1 MKKYIRIFSLIL
13 SFIAISGQAWS
24 ARTYTAISDLSSLAT
39 GDSVII
45 AIRDGV
51 DLTKWWA
58 MNVNTSNNLQGTYSK
73 PTVSDNSITDPNK
86 AITWKVTKN
95 AGTPTTY
102 TFTNTVDANTYYIAA
117 QTASSGTYTTLTSM
131 GSNQDYNWYITHLS
145 GIYFKFQITNSTGR
159 WMCSGALNAQSE
171 PNKMGS
177 YTTSSTFV
185 YQVTNSVSVCQYACE
200 LSIFKKVTAASY
212 TVNYNNGGHG
222 TAPSSTTASSVTLS
236 AITATGWTCTGWKAN
251 VNVTNTSTSA
261 TITAGTLIANG
272 TNVTLSAAT
281 TFTAQWTAKTTTV
294 SFNQNGGDGGQTSS
308 KTATYGSVM
317 PTPIT
322 CPTRTHYDFGG
333 YYDGT
338 GGTGT
343 QYYTNTGASARSWDK
358 EAATATLYA
367 KWTEHGLTNYR
378 TLCATCTAPTTV
390 TASPVT
396 GTTATI
402 NWSGGASDDGYTVVW
417 STSSDFPASLD
428 VDNSYTVLSNVS
440 SYEITGLD
448 EGETYYV
455 WVVAECDDSQ
465 SDRINFTTPI
475 EHTITFNYPTG
486 FTFGGTSPLTVED
499 GETFTFPTIS
509 KPGSGFDCVTSF
521 KGWVAGENYTG
532 QTTFISAGTTSAAVT
547 ADATYTAVWVQ
558 EDGASE
564 AEANDYE
571 MVTDEADLESGAKY
585 LMVGYKS
592 GTGYYALGR
601 KPSGKSNRAGVAV
614 TVSDGLITAA
624 SVSVATAADQDN
636 KVYELTLGGSEGA
649 WTLQDVSTQYL
660 YASSGSSNNL
670 VSRAADS
677 DDKSKWEISIA
688 QDGHA
693 TIDTKYYNDDADGAD
708 GWHGSIF
715 FNAGSTLFSCYER
728 ASEMQR
734 VYLFKKGGTVS
745 HILTA
750 APNCDIRLSGDIC
763 ITSYNGRGIMAAE
776 PLKVLASGLTASTG
790 TVTLTSNSSDVY
802 FSADRIPN
810 FVKGSKPTT
819 SLVLTANG
827 SGNIDTDVYVHYKPS
842 SEGTGAASEVVVT
855 ATPTG
860 GLTAIAQH
868 LIHVRNMAE
877 KFVIAAKLG
886 TTWYALPA
894 DFSSSAVQPE
904 AIVID
909 VDENTMT
916 ATASKTAPKNCTYT
930 LWPVKTTATVN
941 DRYEGNGECI
951 RPVTA
956 EGHKGLWATGAA
968 SGAGIKNAVTIESLG
983 AGTATESEN
992 EQYEWRIYTTITDG
1006 KWSYNLQSNQAQQI
1020 DKSRYLYL
1028 YKGENVRWGTY
1039 NNGVSNELYFLPVTE
1054 TEPFDM
1060 KVVEWYPTKILI
1072 QTNNSVSSPSV
1083 TIGGVSIDG
1092 VSCAS
1097 KGSKLYEITIPGLS
1111 NTANATKTMKVS
1123 YEADDKTY
1131 AACVKVP
1138 IIISRTEVDVVNGSS
1153 ELNAPFSTITP
1164 AIYNTADLVVRDGA
1178 VLKLNGTR
1186 AQNTFF
1192 DVTIYPTSKI
1202 SVPAEKKISVH
1213 GLAFFGGIDEIY
1225 NGSSY
1230 STNKYGVPELSLK
1243 GKCGQKTNPTIDYIM
1258 RVDLDQMYSLCL
1270 PYDVDLDD
1278 ISYWD
1283 GTAMTPGTDLYVS
1296 AYDGDAR
1303 AKKSG
1308 KTWIYETDFETKF
1321 GAAKLAQGVGYTISA
1336 EMQSGVGDTY
1346 SIIRLPMESNFHKD
1360 ETEATKSV
1368 YVTAYSSA
1376 SASDNEKGW
1385 NLVGNPY
1392 MVSISGGDADS
1403 KLVVGY
1409 LKEVSTGYEW
1419 YNDTYRYVTIPFDDG
1434 TDYYQQKFS
1443 VATLK
1448 PFKNFFL
1455 QIAESGDLSFALA
1468 SRQNAPARY
1477 LQTKEREV
1485 EFEVLLNNDSRQD
1498 NMGLLIADQY
1508 SPAYELNAD
1517 LEKMIG
1523 SMSVYTIYGG
1533 YNLAYNALSPTEAE
1547 ELIPVGYVAPA
1558 EGEYTFKLDETSD
1571 VSEIEHIYLT
1581 DYELSKTTDLLNAA
1595 YSFSTAA
1602 GKNESRF
1609 ALNVILKAED
1619 PGTLTGLDDV
1629 DMNSEQP
1636 FKFIHQDKMYILRGG
1651 KIYDAT
1657 GKQVQINK

>member
-1 MKKYIRIFSLIL
+1 MIMKTIDTIQNFAKRLVMVL
-13 SFIAISGQAWS
+13 AVGLMAVNTWG
-24 ARTYTAISDLSSLAT
+24 TDVTWDYTDSDDLSSKSPITVTYGQGSA
-39 GDSVII
+39 
-45 AIRDGV
+45 
-51 DLTKWWA
+51 
-58 MNVNTSNNLQGTYSK
+58 SNNT
-73 PTVSDNSITDPNK
+73 TVSDSRLRLYPYRNANGDGSWITFTISSGYTITAIQVDFDNNRTKARGKIGTGSWGDVFGAGSSTVIDITGLSTTSYSIKNGQTNADNSNKTVTIESITITYVSNCDKSVTINK
-86 AITWKVTKN
+86 
-95 AGTPTTY
+95 GTQTNC
-102 TFTNTVDANTYYIAA
+102 TFTLSTSGSQASCSGVSTTVTVSPNTGYGSPSVTQSGASAAPTITGSGNSWTVAYGANT
-117 QTASSGTYTTLTSM
+117 TGT
-131 GSNQDYNWYITHLS
+131 
-145 GIYFKFQITNSTGR
+145 STINVS
-159 WMCSGALNAQSE
+159 CSAKQC
-171 PNKMGS
+171 
-177 YTTSSTFV
+177 TVTFDKNGGTDG
-185 YQVTNSVSVCQYACE
+185 TNSV
-200 LSIFKKVTAASY
+200 
-212 TVNYNNGGHG
+212 
-222 TAPSSTTASSVTLS
+222 
-236 AITATGWTCTGWKAN
+236 
-251 VNVTNTSTSA
+251 
-261 TITAGTLIANG
+261 
-272 TNVTLSAAT
+272 
-281 TFTAQWTAKTTTV
+281 
-294 SFNQNGGDGGQTSS
+294 
-308 KTATYGSVM
+308 TATYGSAM
-317 PTPIT
+317 PSITP
-322 CPTRTHYDFGG
+322 PTREHYTFDG
-333 YYDGT
+333 YYDSESDNNGT
-338 GGTGT
+338 GNK
-343 QYYTNTGASARSWDK
+343 YYNSDGSS
-358 EAATATLYA
+358 AATWNKNTTSNTTLYA

-448 EGETYYV
+448 EDETYYV
-455 WVVAECDDSQ
+455 WVVAECDDSK
-465 SDRINFTTPI
+465 SERISFTTPI
-475 EHTITFNYPTG
+475 EHTITFNYPVG

-499 GETFTFPTIS
+499 GETFTFPTVT
-509 KPGSGFDCVTSF
+509 KPGSGYDCVNSF
-521 KGWVAGENYTG
+521 KGWVAGANYTG

-547 ADATYTAVWVQ
+547 ADADYTAVWVQ

-564 AEANDYE
+564 AGANDYE

-693 TIDTKYYNDDADGAD
+693 TIDTKYYNDDVDGAD

-790 TVTLTSNSSDVY
+790 TVTLSSNSSDVY
-802 FSADRIPN
+802 FSADRTPN

-1039 NNGVSNELYFLPVTE
+1039 NNGVSNDLYFLPVTE

-1072 QTNNSVSSPSV
+1072 QTSNSVSSPSV
-1083 TIGGVSIDG
+1083 TIGGVAVAG
-1092 VSCAS
+1092 VTCTG
-1097 KGSKLYEITIPGLS
+1097 KGDKLYEITIPGLS

-1178 VLKLNGTR
+1178 ILKLNGTR

-1213 GLAFFGGIDEIY
+1213 SLAFFGGIDEIY

-1258 RVDLDQMYSLCL
+1258 RVDLDQMYSLTL
-1270 PYDVDLDD
+1270 PYDVQLAD
-1278 ISYWD
+1278 IKYWD
-1283 GTAMTPGTDLYVS
+1283 GTSMTPGTDLYIS
-1296 AYDGDAR
+1296 AYDGAAR
-1303 AKKSG
+1303 AAKSG
-1308 KTWIYETDFETKF
+1308 KTWIYEEDFDPATLK
-1321 GAAKLAQGVGYTISA
+1321 AGVGYTISA

-1485 EFEVLLNNDSRQD
+1485 EFEVLLSTDSRQD
-1498 NMGLLIADQY
+1498 NMGLLIANQY

-1609 ALNVILKAED
+1609 AINVILKAED